1 MMIYMIGQIYLKK
14 ENKKIEE
21 FKSPVVLV
29 DLYED
34 QMNLYFGKNN
44 FVKAE
49 EKNKFSKNNQ
59 KSRNKVINK
68 KSLSI
73 NTTYNDKSTLPIDN
87 IIKNH
92 ISSKIINNNKIPNN
106 NLTSK
111 TMTTNYIRPMSVYSP
126 RINSC
131 SFYFSSAF
139 SDYYKE
145 DLKTFSEK
153 MKILK
158 AKIKSFP
165 SKLRNEIK
173 TQRNIALQ
181 KEIKLKKLSNIEQF
195 NFGKD
200 NLIIAGERKNPIPL
214 LKSIFRQKYPYK
226 DIMKE
231 NIKMYYKTMK
241 PVGTADNPVDYTKN
255 ERWRL
260 SELIA
265 EMREGKNN
273 VKNNKNRSN
282 YNIFNDYHFKRKN
295 LILKTYNKNDPY
307 IKMFENMIRKNNMNI
322 NSFKGEENNDLVN
335 KIFYNPI
342 LQNLDDNYS
351 ISYNTNLIE
360 DRNEIN
366 KKLNIKSDYEIEK
379 NIITNV
385 KNKNIVNI
393 RPKTCYK
400 SVGSYINKTLIT
412 RPLTSLF
419 KRYNILYPN
428 FNNHEKRN
436 SLKEDY
442 LDPYSNLEYTANN
455 SFPLKTLSSIGNASY
470 DKINQRLQERQFG
483 SPKSKN
489 DYFITST
496 GQIKNNLKI
505 KKFKEEKIIL
515 EKYNKDKNNI
525 LFKNDK
531 NLSESFKKKRTNKKI
546 KINYYNFDNIKDNFI
561 KKKKSE
567 NLYSLKYFKNMAG
580 KYYSSSNNVN
590 VKNKRNNKKKLLNNF
605 YTESKYSRDEQDQDI
620 DYVDEAISSQ
630 TNSSIQK
637 IL

>member
-1 MMIYMIGQIYLKK
+1 
-14 ENKKIEE
+14 
-21 FKSPVVLV
+21 
-29 DLYED
+29 
-34 QMNLYFGKNN
+34 
-44 FVKAE
+44 
-49 EKNKFSKNNQ
+49 
-59 KSRNKVINK
+59 
-68 KSLSI
+68 
-73 NTTYNDKSTLPIDN
+73 
-87 IIKNH
+87 
-92 ISSKIINNNKIPNN
+92 
-106 NLTSK
+106 
-111 TMTTNYIRPMSVYSP
+111 
-126 RINSC
+126 
-131 SFYFSSAF
+131 
-139 SDYYKE
+139 
-145 DLKTFSEK
+145 
-153 MKILK
+153 
-158 AKIKSFP
+158 
-165 SKLRNEIK
+165 
-173 TQRNIALQ
+173 
-181 KEIKLKKLSNIEQF
+181 
-195 NFGKD
+195 
-200 NLIIAGERKNPIPL
+200 
-214 LKSIFRQKYPYK
+214 
-226 DIMKE
+226 MKE

-273 VKNNKNRSN
+273 IKNNKNRSN

-455 SFPLKTLSSIGNASY
+455 SFPLKTLFSIGNASY

-531 NLSESFKKKRTNKKI
+531 KLSESFKKKRTNKKI

>member
-158 AKIKSFP
+158 VKIKSFP